1 MRPLCLSSKSRA
13 SVSNSS
19 PAEQMGESRRHVGST
34 HAPSSTSA
42 ATSAVAV
49 LSDTANSADAASQSN
64 SSSEYS
70 PCSSSCGA
78 DDGPGPSCGGLL
90 PPGGMLPVLG
100 PSCERTH
107 CKSTRTASCSGHERH
122 DKHPVSPLLLV
133 HPHSACDRCDGQ
145 KGQHGPSRR

>member
-13 SVSNSS
+13 SVSNSP
-19 PAEQMGESRRHVGST
+19 PAEQMGENTWAAHST

-42 ATSAVAV
+42 APSAAAV

-107 CKSTRTASCSGHERH
+107 CKNTRTASCSGHERY

-133 HPHSACDRCDGQ
+133 HPHSACALCAPQ
-145 KGQHGPSRR
+145 NPQHGPSRR